1 MESILKK
8 IQGQDKL
15 IYTHEEATE
24 LNDLNDRVKVL
35 YPRNKEAKKMQAKL
49 QKEIEK
55 LRGMILKYSDAI
67 NELMMTDEKLIDT
80 DIVKLQKQFR
90 AIDTLHHKVYDDYNK
105 AELKYN

>member
-1 MESILKK
+1 MEFILKK

-24 LNDLNDRVKVL
+24 LNELNDRVKRL
-35 YPRNKEAKKMQAKL
+35 YPRNKGDEKVQGKL

-55 LRGMILKYSDAI
+55 LQGMILKYSDAI
-67 NELMMTDEKLIDT
+67 NELLITDEKLTEIG
-80 DIVKLQKQFR
+80 IEKLHKQFR
-90 AIDTLHHKVYDDYNK
+90 AIDTMHRIVYDDYNK

>member
-24 LNDLNDRVKVL
+24 LNELNDRVKGL
-35 YPRNKEAKKMQAKL
+35 YPRNKEDEKMQAKL

-67 NELMMTDEKLIDT
+67 NELLMTDEKLTDT
-80 DIVKLQKQFR
+80 VIEKLQKQFR
-90 AIDTLHHKVYDDYNK
+90 TIDIMHQKVFDDYNK